1 MDHSALKIN
10 SQYFGVQSTAQLY
23 MANHATKLAF
33 LSTHM
38 LAGYGCLDLL
48 AKEDVPKTWDFFV
61 PAFT

>member
-1 MDHSALKIN
+1 MDHSALEIN

-23 MANHATKLAF
+23 MASPATKLAF

-48 AKEDVPKTWDFFV
+48 AKEDVPKT
-61 PAFT
+61 